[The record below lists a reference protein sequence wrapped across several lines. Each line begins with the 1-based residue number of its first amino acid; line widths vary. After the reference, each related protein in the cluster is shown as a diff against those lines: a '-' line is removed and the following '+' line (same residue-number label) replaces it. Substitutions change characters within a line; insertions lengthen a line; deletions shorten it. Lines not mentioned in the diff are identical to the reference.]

1 MYSPHRG
8 HRIATLLA
16 GREKGRGRPE
26 DRPLVYPLSPLDGV
40 QLSGN
45 RTLIPPS
52 ERSRIE
58 YSGTPSSE
66 PPLTLGVAVLCRL
79 DPRSRRSLLVSEVL
93 SSPRLLSGRYSH
105 KLPVLSPSRACAP
118 WGPPEGRPIRA
129 TKHSGFSAVHLGTS
143 SPVPLSTE
151 ASKLH
156 DPCPLRLVRIV
167 STLSSS

>member
-26 DRPLVYPLSPLDGV
+26 DRPLVYPLPLDGV

-66 PPLTLGVAVLCRL
+66 LPWLSASQSCVGSTLGLGVRSSFRKSFLLPVFSQAGIPLNYQSFLQVVLVPPGA
-79 DPRSRRSLLVSEVL
+79 DRRPTD
-93 SSPRLLSGRYSH
+93 SSHRTLRLLCST
-105 KLPVLSPSRACAP
+105 SRHIQPC
-118 WGPPEGRPIRA
+118 
-129 TKHSGFSAVHLGTS
+129 SLVHRS
-143 SPVPLSTE
+143 FQV
-151 ASKLH
+151 A
-156 DPCPLRLVRIV
+156 
-167 STLSSS
+167 

>member
-52 ERSRIE
+52 ERSRVE

-66 PPLTLGVAVLCRL
+66 PPLTLGVAVPCRL

-93 SSPRLLSGRYSH
+93 SPFLFSQAGIPINYQSFLQVVLVLPGADRRPTDSSHRTLRLLCSI
-105 KLPVLSPSRACAP
+105 SRHIQPC
-118 WGPPEGRPIRA
+118 
-129 TKHSGFSAVHLGTS
+129 SLVHRS
-143 SPVPLSTE
+143 FQV
-151 ASKLH
+151 A
-156 DPCPLRLVRIV
+156 
-167 STLSSS
+167 

>member
-1 MYSPHRG
+1 MYRYVGVYCS
-8 HRIATLLA
+8 LLA
-16 GREKGRGRPE
+16 GREKGRGRSE

-52 ERSRIE
+52 ERSRVE

-66 PPLTLGVAVLCRL
+66 PPLTLGVAVPCRL

-93 SSPRLLSGRYSH
+93 SPPRLLSGRYSL

-118 WGPPEGRPIRA
+118 WGRPKADRFEPQSTQASLQYI
-129 TKHSGFSAVHLGTS
+129 SAHPALF
-143 SPVPLSTE
+143 
-151 ASKLH
+151 
-156 DPCPLRLVRIV
+156 PCPPKLPSCMILA
-167 STLSSS
+167 LSA